1 MKPASHALSLLLFF
15 FLSNSLHAQQIEIP
29 EPDFSGIIL
38 LVRDQLSG
46 EQLEKQK
53 ASSGSKASVGAAL
66 FGVAKAKGMNF
77 VNGAKSPV
85 RMNQTNSIRLIV
97 KANDNLRD
105 PMEVINLFSL
115 EPDPDKDRR
124 MIVTGTV
131 NFNKST
137 AAAIEFLPFRA
148 SKYQSSSYLLEIP
161 SLPPG
166 EYALTLDGTRD
177 VFNMFGVD
185 PE

>member
-1 MKPASHALSLLLFF
+1 MKIYSLFLSLLFAHSLF
-15 FLSNSLHAQQIEIP
+15 AQDLTIA

-38 LVRDQLSG
+38 LVRDYQSG

-53 ASSGSKASVGAAL
+53 AASGSKASVGAAL

-85 RMNQTNSIRLIV
+85 RIDRGSTIRLIV
-97 KANDNLRD
+97 KANENDRD
-105 PMEVINLFSL
+105 PMEVINVFAL
-115 EPDPDKDRR
+115 ESDQDKDRR
-124 MIVTGTV
+124 IIVTGTV

-137 AAAIEFLPFRA
+137 AADIDFIPFQA
-148 SKYQSSSYLLEIP
+148 TKYQSSSYLLEIA

-166 EYALTLDGTRD
+166 EFALTLDGSRD

-185 PE
+185 GE